1 MSAREFSGKT
11 VRIEGRKQKVP
22 EFSEWE
28 QKCDCCGCKLAYF
41 PEIDKYFCNQWECNW
56 KQPSIVLSV
65 VIVSFV
71 FGMWAIIDIFSGLS
85 QILLIVFFSLFFIF
99 WITSFFCAMC
109 RSPGYLPWYWAVQ
122 KGTQYTYEEQMD
134 GVITTD
140 AQYNFAYNFSK
151 PERGSLT
158 RKGRRLILRADH
170 ICPWISNWVGL
181 KNYRYFFTKLFWTVI
196 MFIIWF
202 VILGFVIAD
211 MIKNGWKTNVTNI
224 SMLICAIPVV
234 LFFIFFMIVFIRH
247 IRYLC
252 TNMTTLQEL
261 KMEREHDDENPYDLG
276 CWNNCSETMGPKAC
290 CLCWFIPIPLPRM
303 NAGIFW
309 HRNDE
314 EISDDVAAEVKRR
327 AVVYANDDSESEM
340 NQNSEYSS
348 SAPLQID
355 DIIKKQAT
363 QKKQILTIKQPP
375 QSQQQQ
381 QQKQS
386 PKAQKAFP
394 QTQSESEYG
403 STPETETEY
412 TSESDSDGFKL
423 KPPQPKP
430 QQKYPVYPPKEVQEQ
445 QEQNHFEETQH
456 VKKPQPQQK
465 SQNPP
470 TRQRDAHESR
480 YSSRVFRLVGM
491 DSDELL
497 EDTATSTRFWE
508 DQKKPK
514 MRKYDPQR
522 DAGKKVYV
530 KVKLPRKQAEERE
543 RLKAEGKDY
552 HTVTLSPKSTRST
565 IDRMPSAP
573 STLDGIT
580 SPPSS
585 PSKKEKRLKFPEPK
599 SDRHP
604 TSPVKQHQASSS
616 RNKEAEKP
624 TPGIEENE
632 DFHFQLPPPRE
643 PQRQRTRTR
652 NPNRLPSPPAYV

>member
-1 MSAREFSGKT
+1 MSAREFSGKI

-22 EFSEWE
+22 KFSEWE

-56 KQPSIVLSV
+56 KQPSIVLAV
-65 VIVSFV
+65 VIISFV

-85 QILLIVFFSLFFIF
+85 RILFLVFLSLFFIF
-99 WITSFFCAMC
+99 WIISFFCAMC

-151 PERGSLT
+151 PERGTLT
-158 RKGRRLILRADH
+158 RKGRRIILRADH

-181 KNYRYFFTKLFWTVI
+181 KNYRYFFTKLMWTVV

-202 VILGFVIAD
+202 VLLGFVIAN
-211 MIKNGWKTNVTNI
+211 IVKEGWKTNVTNI
-224 SMLICAIPVV
+224 AMLICAVPVI

-261 KMEREHDDENPYDLG
+261 KMEREHDEENPYDLG

-290 CLCWFIPIPLPRM
+290 CFLWFIPIPLPRM

-327 AVVYANDDSESEM
+327 AVVYARDDSESET
-340 NQNSEYSS
+340 NQNSEYST
-348 SAPLQID
+348 SAPLQINEL
-355 DIIKKQAT
+355 IQKQAS
-363 QKKQILTIKQPP
+363 QKKQILTIKQP
-375 QSQQQQ
+375 QQAQQTQQKQQQPTNTSPLSQTKSDYSESDEIPETYYSSESEKEPVKGIPQKPQKYPIYPPKEIQQQKEEEREQESPKQKQ
-381 QQKQS
+381 QQKQQQS
-386 PKAQKAFP
+386 PQK
-394 QTQSESEYG
+394 
-403 STPETETEY
+403 
-412 TSESDSDGFKL
+412 K
-423 KPPQPKP
+423 
-430 QQKYPVYPPKEVQEQ
+430 Q
-445 QEQNHFEETQH
+445 QEAQ
-456 VKKPQPQQK
+456 
-465 SQNPP
+465 
-470 TRQRDAHESR
+470 ASR
-480 YSSRVFRLVGM
+480 YSSRLHFVGVNTN
-491 DSDELL
+491 ELL
-497 EDTATSTRFWE
+497 EDTATSTNAWDEYR
-508 DQKKPK
+508 KPK
-514 MRKYDPQR
+514 MRRYDPQR

-552 HTVTLSPKSTRST
+552 HTVTLSPRSTKST

-573 STLDGIT
+573 STLDGRP
-580 SPPSS
+580 SPPAS
-585 PSKKEKRLKFPEPK
+585 PSKKEKKLKFPEPK
-599 SDRHP
+599 SDRKQSP
-604 TSPVKQHQASSS
+604 TKQQQTHTERPSS
-616 RNKEAEKP
+616 NF
-624 TPGIEENE
+624 E
-632 DFHFQLPPPRE
+632 DKDDFNFQLPPPRIQQ
-643 PQRQRTRTR
+643 PQRTRTR
-652 NPNRLPSPPAYV
+652 NPNRLPSPPSYV